1 MIRYAKLSDAKA
13 IADIYN
19 EYILHSVAT
28 FETEAVSEDEMRRRI
43 ADISSQFPYLVFEK
57 DGQVV
62 GYAYA
67 HLWQERAA
75 YCHTWE
81 TTVYVSSS
89 SARQGI
95 GRLLMSRLIEECR
108 KSDCHG
114 LIACITHGNESSYAL
129 HRKLGFK
136 QVAFFEKV
144 GTKFGKRLDVTD
156 WELILRP

>member
-1 MIRYAKLSDAKA
+1 MQSLATLKPSQTSTTNISYIAWLPLKLKPFLKTRCADALPTSLPGFLIWCSKRRTGHR
-13 IADIYN
+13 IC
-19 EYILHSVAT
+19 LCPFVA
-28 FETEAVSEDEMRRRI
+28 
-43 ADISSQFPYLVFEK
+43 
-57 DGQVV
+57 
-62 GYAYA
+62 
-67 HLWQERAA
+67 ERAA

-81 TTVYVSSS
+81 TTVYISSS

-108 KSDCHG
+108 KSDCYV

-129 HRKLGFK
+129 HRKLGFE

>member
-43 ADISSQFPYLVFEK
+43 ADISSRFPYLVFEK
-57 DGQVV
+57 DGQVI

-81 TTVYVSSS
+81 TTVYISSS

-108 KSDCHG
+108 KSDCYA

-129 HRKLGFK
+129 HRKLGFE

>member
-1 MIRYAKLSDAKA
+1 M
-13 IADIYN
+13 
-19 EYILHSVAT
+19 
-28 FETEAVSEDEMRRRI
+28 FEEG
-43 ADISSQFPYLVFEK
+43 
-57 DGQVV
+57 GQVI

-95 GRLLMSRLIEECR
+95 GRQLMSRLIEECR
-108 KSDCHG
+108 KSGCYV
-114 LIACITHGNESSYAL
+114 LIACITHGNEASYAL
-129 HRKLGFK
+129 HRKLGFE